1 MRGLRQ
7 PVLVLGF
14 VGVFGVILVLL
25 AIQSQTAVAQIVVT
39 LDTCKSVRRVA
50 APQSDEL
57 LSSQCGRRF
66 SSRDPYIAIVTRV
79 RDVVQIPRLD
89 AVVQIF
95 DPDQTLVASYRWGE
109 DVDPDRRFEIWDV
122 AILPIATSPGDLAAQ
137 LPNLQE
143 DIVPVRSGR
152 AFRERLGTWTV
163 RVTVNRQS
171 YPFSFTLEGP

>member
-1 MRGLRQ
+1 MRGFRH

-14 VGVFGVILVLL
+14 VGVLGGVIVLL
-25 AIQSQTAVAQIVVT
+25 AFQSQTALADVVVT
-39 LDTCKSVRRVA
+39 LDACKSIRRIT

-89 AVVQIF
+89 AVVEIH
-95 DPDQTLVASYRWGE
+95 DPDQTLVASYRYGE

-143 DIVPVRSGR
+143 DIVPMRSGR
-152 AFRERLGTWTV
+152 PFKERLGTWTV